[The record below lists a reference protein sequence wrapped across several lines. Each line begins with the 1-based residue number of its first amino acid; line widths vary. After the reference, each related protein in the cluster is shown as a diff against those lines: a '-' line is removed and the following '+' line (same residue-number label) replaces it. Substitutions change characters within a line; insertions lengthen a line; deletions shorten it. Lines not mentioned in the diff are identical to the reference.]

1 MSTKGKKMI
10 LILDFGSQYTQLIAR
25 RVREEKVYCEIYPGN
40 KRIED
45 SSRFKDLKGLILS
58 GGYDSVYSK
67 NAPWPDPKIWEFGV
81 PILGIC
87 YGMQLIAEHFG
98 GKVSPSKD
106 REFGIA
112 NVDVKCSCSLFNGI
126 SAKETLWMSHGDK
139 LSKIPKNFKI
149 TASTENSPYAAIED
163 TAKKIYGVQFHP
175 EVKHS
180 INGKKILQNFIF
192 NICSSKRDWTMKSYI
207 VDEVKRIHEQ
217 VGKSRVL
224 CALSGGVDSSV
235 AAVMLNKAIGKQLFC
250 VYVDHGLQKLGE
262 TERVRNVFGK
272 IFGKNLIIVNAKKIF
287 LSKLKGVIDPER
299 KRKIIGHT
307 FIEIFDR
314 EAKKLKGID
323 FLLQGTIYPDVI
335 ESVSIKGSKV
345 PIKSHH
351 NVGGLPEKMKMKLVE
366 PLKFLF
372 KVELRILGRELRIP
386 AEIIDRQPFPGPGLA
401 VRTLGEVTEKK
412 LNILKE
418 ADAIV
423 TEEIRKAGLYEKIWQ
438 SFAIILPTKTVGVM
452 GDARTYEYVIVIRA
466 VNSEDA
472 MTADWVKLP
481 YELLGKMSSRI
492 INEVKGA
499 NRVVYDISNKPPA
512 TIEWE

>member
-1 MSTKGKKMI
+1 MI

-25 RVREEKVYCEIYPGN
+25 RIREEKVYCEIYPGN
-40 KRIED
+40 KPIE
-45 SSRFKDLKGLILS
+45 SLSALKDLKGVILS
-58 GGYDSVYSK
+58 GGYESVYSK
-67 NAPWPDPKIWEFGV
+67 AAPWPDVKMWDLGI

-98 GKVSPSKD
+98 GKVAPSTT
-106 REFGIA
+106 REFGLA
-112 NVDVKCSCSLFNGI
+112 NINVESIHSLFDGLNSI
-126 SAKETLWMSHGDK
+126 ETVWMSHGDK
-139 LSKIPKNFKI
+139 LSKIPKGFRI
-149 TASTENSPYAAIED
+149 TAKSDNSPYAAIEN
-163 TAKKIYGVQFHP
+163 TEKKIYGVQFHP

-180 INGKKILQNFIF
+180 VNGKRVLRNFIF
-192 NICSSKRDWTMKSYI
+192 DICGSKRDWTMKSYI
-207 VDEVKRIHEQ
+207 VDEVKRIQEQ
-217 VGKSRVL
+217 VGKSKVL

-235 AAVMLNKAIGKQLFC
+235 AAVMLRRAIGKQLLC

-262 TERVRNVFGK
+262 TDRVREVFGD
-272 IFGKNLIIVNAKKIF
+272 IFGGNLIIVDAKEIF
-287 LSKLKGVIDPER
+287 LSKLKGITDPER
-299 KRKIIGHT
+299 KRKIIGRT
-307 FIEIFDR
+307 FIEVFDR
-314 EAKKLKGID
+314 EAKKLKDID

-335 ESVSIKGSKV
+335 ESVSIKGAKV

-372 KVELRILGRELRIP
+372 KDEVRVLGRELGLP
-386 AEIIDRQPFPGPGLA
+386 AEIINRQPFPGPGLA
-401 VRTLGEVTEKK
+401 VRTLGEVTEEK
-412 LNILKE
+412 LDILKK
-418 ADAIV
+418 ADNIV

-438 SFAIILPTKTVGVM
+438 SFAVILPVKTVGVM
-452 GDARTYEYVIVIRA
+452 GDARTYEYVIAIRA

-481 YELLGKMSSRI
+481 YELLGRISSRI

>member
-1 MSTKGKKMI
+1 MI

-25 RVREEKVYCEIYPGN
+25 RIREEKVYCEIYPGN
-40 KRIED
+40 KPLK
-45 SSRFKDLKGLILS
+45 SFTDLKNLKGIILS
-58 GGYDSVYSK
+58 GGYESVYSE
-67 NAPWPDPKIWEFGV
+67 NAPWPDPAIWELGV

-87 YGMQLIAEHFG
+87 YGMQLIAERLG
-98 GKVSPSKD
+98 GKVSPSKK
-106 REFGIA
+106 REFGTA
-112 NVDVKCSCSLFNGI
+112 LVNI
-126 SAKETLWMSHGDK
+126 SASSALFCGLKNSETLWMSHGDK
-139 LSKIPKNFKI
+139 LSKLPKGFKI
-149 TASTENSPYAAIED
+149 TAKSSNSPYAAIENE
-163 TAKKIYGVQFHP
+163 KENIYGVQFHP

-180 INGKKILQNFIF
+180 VCGQRILQNFIF
-192 NICSSKRDWTMKSYI
+192 NICKESRDWTMKSYI
-207 VDEVKRIHEQ
+207 IDEVKRIKEQ
-217 VGKSRVL
+217 VGNGKVL

-235 AAVMLNKAIGKQLFC
+235 AAVMLHKAIGKRLFC

-262 TERVRNVFGK
+262 TQRVKKVFGK
-272 IFGKNLIIVNAKKIF
+272 KFGKNLIIVNAKKVF
-287 LSKLKGVIDPER
+287 LNRLKGISDPEQ

-307 FIEIFDR
+307 FIEIFDK

-335 ESVSIKGSKV
+335 ESVSIKGAKA

-372 KVELRILGRELRIP
+372 KDEVRILGRELKIP
-386 AEIIDRQPFPGPGLA
+386 NEIIDRQPFPGPGLA
-401 VRTLGEVTEKK
+401 VRCLGEITEEK
-412 LNILKE
+412 LRILKE
-418 ADAIV
+418 ADDIV
-423 TEEIRKAGLYEKIWQ
+423 TQEIRKAGLYEKIWQ
-438 SFAIILPTKTVGVM
+438 SFAVILPVKTVGVM
-452 GDARTYEYVIVIRA
+452 GDARTYEHVIVLRA

-481 YELLGKMSSRI
+481 YELLGTISSRI

>member
-1 MSTKGKKMI
+1 MI

-25 RVREEKVYCEIYPGN
+25 RIREEKVYCEIYPGD
-40 KRIED
+40 KSLD
-45 SSRFKDLKGLILS
+45 SFSEIGNLEGVILS

-67 NAPWPDPKIWEFGV
+67 NAPWPDPKVWTLNV

-87 YGMQLIAEHFG
+87 YGMQLIAEHFD
-98 GKVSPSKD
+98 GKVAPSEH
-106 REFGIA
+106 REFGLA
-112 NVDVKCSCSLFNGI
+112 SVQLECTSSLFNELN
-126 SAKETLWMSHGDK
+126 SKEILWMSHGDK
-139 LSKIPKNFKI
+139 LSEIPKGFKVI
-149 TASTENSPYAAIED
+149 AKSENSPYAAIENIS
-163 TAKKIYGVQFHP
+163 KNIYGVQFHP

-180 INGKKILQNFIF
+180 EHGRKILQNFIF
-192 NICSSKRDWTMKSYI
+192 NVCNSKRDWTMKSYI
-207 VDEVKRIHEQ
+207 VGEIKKIRERI
-217 VGKSRVL
+217 GTSKVL

-235 AAVMLNKAIGKQLFC
+235 AAVMLHRAIGEQLIC

-262 TERVRNVFGK
+262 TERVKEVFGT
-272 IFGKNLIIVNAKKIF
+272 IFGKNLIIVDAKKKF
-287 LSKLKGVIDPER
+287 LSKLKGVEDPEK

-307 FIEIFDR
+307 FIKVFDK

-323 FLLQGTIYPDVI
+323 YLLQGTIYPDVI
-335 ESVSIKGSKV
+335 ESVSIKGAKV

-372 KVELRILGRELRIP
+372 KDEVRALGRELGIP
-386 AEIIDRQPFPGPGLA
+386 EEIINRQPFPGPGLA
-401 VRTLGEVTEKK
+401 VRTLGEVTEEK
-412 LNILKE
+412 LNILKA
-418 ADAIV
+418 ADDIV
-423 TEEIRKAGLYEKIWQ
+423 NQEIIKAGLYEKIWQ
-438 SFAIILPTKTVGVM
+438 SFAVILPIKTVGVM
-452 GDARTYEYVIVIRA
+452 GDARTYEHVIVLRA
-466 VNSEDA
+466 VNSDDA

-481 YELLGKMSSRI
+481 YDLLGRISSRI